1 MDEREFRDLDQE
13 ATLGSQDQQSR
24 AIEDSAQQM
33 GDKAKELGSKATD
46 RIKSKSSEHI
56 KKQLG
61 VDKKLNQIKGK
72 GTQTLK
78 KGTTKAGKAA
88 TKGAKSATKA
98 VSKSMKKIA
107 SKFGKQFAKAALKA
121 ALPYIGWI
129 AGGIVVVAGV
139 SFAAG
144 VILDNEASRTNEAN
158 YQHASVKDVNH
169 VSKNGIELT
178 DSNNVFF
185 NKATKRY
192 ELGKGRAPTQAN
204 KLYYVYYAVMSQQSR
219 WFVEF
224 ERTSTKPGDPDA
236 GTEKNPYWKPIK
248 REGDYAKYTL
258 DGYLFNNNV
267 IDKVNLRPVNPDKP
281 LTLENLIDEK
291 AAAGVNKLSL
301 NTNLLYLLNST
312 LNGNLHGTGKN
323 EMFFAE
329 QFIKPVYHDSTD
341 YSFKSL
347 TAVRDMTDK
356 EKEDYK
362 AKAHGDSEDGKQELE
377 FQKKY
382 ERWGQTLDVQNEARG
397 GTSSAGDK
405 DYGSADSADGID
417 NEILKKAYEWGTSQ
431 LNKGI
436 TYSMANRNGPNSYDC
451 SSFVTRA
458 LTEAGMTGV
467 DGLSTVGMLTN
478 SNAFGQSGTKFKQ
491 VDYKTAKKGTIIV
504 VGGLSGAG
512 ANGHTFFLAEDY
524 HGDDTKVLECNSGT
538 NGIANHQT
546 FKTQSMDYN
555 QVVAL
560 EPIVEGNTGGSSSSK
575 TSKSSGSK
583 KHNTSGDYT
592 KDTKNKYKG
601 KVSTGK
607 LDVESRVFD
616 TAYSPTIQK
625 NLFRVENINENIWTR
640 GDFYISGETGSISSI
655 PNEINVA
662 KYLVATNNSKFQ
674 IGSGPTAGKEG
685 KAERPE
691 SNDALLPPEY
701 RDYRDEITAWSFKN
715 GYNPAFIVAM
725 IKVLSDDG
733 NAQMVGSKFNFLN
746 DKDAV
751 STESSSDSDS
761 EKKED
766 KEKEKKETEKTEN
779 KDSKD
784 KNKDSTKTDSEE
796 KNETDDPTWKDYGK
810 EYYKYESKVSDI
822 NSGLD
827 YFASKLTEKNEG
839 KDWNYDVAKKLKIK
853 KADYN
858 KINEVFAKAGGV
870 GEARAKM
877 NSDLSDVTVY
887 TYDGSGNED
896 PKALGVISI
905 DGKPD
910 ETEIDGYKKYV
921 SVKRN
926 IKQADAVVPNTASK
940 DHPYAIKRGKDGEP
954 EKKKGVWDY
963 GFGSIFKIAKQ
974 TYEAYEIGIDEHG
987 NYYIAKNDSE
997 GLLSFWLNKDVTS
1010 DTQYQILGATTAFGS
1025 IDMSNEIVESQWAIE
1040 QVIEKLKRGET
1051 LSGAD
1056 IALLDKH
1063 KEGTSLRVNGKE
1075 VVAGENNFFV
1085 STKPRIDKDPEAQ
1098 NINGAQ
1104 YLYDYVMNYETYIPS
1119 TTQNKLNVVDRW
1131 KAMNDANASTQEATD
1146 KILDIFNNLI
1156 GDGKSKSSSS
1166 SSSGGST
1173 EGGVGDGGL
1182 DQSEQ
1187 AKKVR
1192 KEVYKLLIDGG
1203 MGSVGAI
1210 GIMTNWVA
1218 ESNIDPTTTY
1228 GEYVSKY
1235 VVSEQDKYTAF
1246 NTDKPIGLGQWLG
1259 GRKTHL
1265 LEYAKQKGKNWSDT
1279 DLQIDFMLR
1288 GEPESIR
1295 ATLPLVAQ
1303 AKDVTQ
1309 AASRF
1314 FMGWEIH
1321 GGGASFAD
1329 NDPNSDPLAVS
1340 NNIKGHLSKATSDAL
1355 WKELVLPEGEVKP
1368 DLSKLSNGSSTLSN
1382 SGGSSTTGSA
1392 GAISNWGDGSGFA
1405 GLIADF
1411 LSKIQGTVL
1420 SLFGGNENWDP
1431 TMFATDPTTNER
1443 SLFSSKKENGGEVEK
1458 WFESGKL
1465 YINGAD
1471 AYTWTHKSNKQSEKN
1486 ATMLVRQFVASL
1498 ESRENRPVYY
1508 DEIYDNWNEYEISR
1522 ILEENYKLVFKGLFK
1537 SQKDN
1542 ANERKADITSGPF
1555 KGVGLGDTEVISG
1568 YGWRKTGDKVE
1579 LFPGYT
1585 FKHEDGAEITAM
1597 KAGKVVYVGN
1607 DLTTGQKTIIIR
1619 SKNNTEQI
1627 AYSGFG
1633 SLAGF
1638 KVNDNIQAGDVLGKA
1653 SSSGEISIFG
1663 IHSREDVSKGLP
1675 TFPTEV
1681 DNNSAYFDL
1690 GHNFGISADGRKKLL
1705 KEVNGYD
1712 SDKNTIKKPKASSMK
1727 GKSAKLS
1734 NFITSGGDGDGG
1746 GIGDGSFK
1754 DIQPNYSGITSYPH
1768 GECTWGAKALA
1779 PWAGDYWGNGGQWA
1793 ASARSAG
1800 FTVND
1805 TPKVGSIAC
1814 WTDGGYGHVA
1824 VVVAVESK
1832 GRIQVK
1838 ESNYNG
1844 NRYVSNFRGWFDP
1857 RYVQGTVSYIH
1868 PK

>member
-1 MDEREFRDLDQE
+1 MEKEVVCYLDEKEFRDLDQE
-13 ATLGSQDQQSR
+13 VTLGTQDEQSR
-24 AIEDSAQQM
+24 AIENSAQQM
-33 GDKAKELGSKATD
+33 GDKAREYGGRATD
-46 RIKSKSSEHI
+46 KLKEHAGNKI

-61 VDKKLNQIKGK
+61 VDKKLDQIKSK
-72 GTQTLK
+72 GASSLK
-78 KGTTKAGKAA
+78 NGTTKAGKAA
-88 TKGAKSATKA
+88 AKGTKA
-98 VSKSMKKIA
+98 VTKTVGQGAKRVIGQ
-107 SKFGKQFAKAALKA
+107 FGKQFAKAAVKA
-121 ALPYIGWI
+121 ALPYVGWI
-129 AGGIVVVAGV
+129 AGGIVIVAGV

-158 YQHASVKDVNH
+158 YQHASSKDVNR

-192 ELGKGRAPTQAN
+192 ELGKGRTPTQAN

-224 ERTSTKPGDPDA
+224 ERTGTKPGDTDA
-236 GTEKNPYWKPIK
+236 GTEKNPYWKAVK
-248 REGDYAKYTL
+248 REGDYSKYTL

-267 IDKVNLRPVNPDKP
+267 IDKVNLRPVNPDKA
-281 LTLENLIDEK
+281 LTLENLVDEK
-291 AAAGVNKLSL
+291 AVEAVNKLSL

-312 LNGNLHGTGKN
+312 LNGNFHGTGKN

-329 QFIKPVYHDSTD
+329 QFIKPVYHEESD

-347 TAVRDMTDK
+347 TEVRDMTDK
-356 EKEDYK
+356 EKEEFK
-362 AKAHGDSEDGKQELE
+362 ARAHGDKEDSKQELE

-397 GTSSAGDK
+397 GTSTAGER
-405 DYGSADSADGID
+405 DYGKTDSADGIE
-417 NEILKKAYEWGTSQ
+417 NEILKKAYEWATNQ
-431 LNKGI
+431 LGKGI
-436 TYSMANRNGPNSYDC
+436 TYSMASRNGPNSYDC

-467 DGLSTVGMLTN
+467 DGLTTVSMLTN
-478 SNAFGQSGTKFKQ
+478 SNALGQSGTKFKE

-504 VGGLSGAG
+504 VGGLSGGG

-524 HGDDTKVLECNSGT
+524 HGDDTKVLECNFAT
-538 NGIANHQT
+538 NGVANHQT
-546 FKTQSMDYN
+546 FKTQSMNYN

-560 EPIVEGNTGGSSSSK
+560 EPIAEGNTGGGKSSK
-575 TSKSSGSK
+575 SPSSTSGKT
-583 KHNTSGDYT
+583 HNTTGDYT
-592 KDTKNKYKG
+592 KDTKNKYQG
-601 KVSTGK
+601 KISTGK
-607 LDVESRVFD
+607 LEAQSRVFD
-616 TAYSPTIQK
+616 TAYSPTVK
-625 NLFRVENINENIWTR
+625 NNLFKKENVNENVWTR
-640 GDFYISGETGSISSI
+640 GDFYISSETGSISSI
-655 PNEINVA
+655 PGEFNLDQYI
-662 KYLVATNNSKFQ
+662 VATNNSKFK
-674 IGSGPTAGKEG
+674 IGSGPTKDKNG

-691 SNDALLPPEY
+691 NGDAILPPEY
-701 RDYRDEITAWSFKN
+701 RDYRDEITAWSLKN

-725 IKVLSDDG
+725 IKVLTEDG

-746 DKDAV
+746 DKDAI
-751 STESSSDSDS
+751 STESDSD
-761 EKKED
+761 
-766 KEKEKKETEKTEN
+766 
-779 KDSKD
+779 KDSKEKD
-784 KNKDSTKTDSEE
+784 KPEE
-796 KNETDDPTWKDYGK
+796 KPKTEDESSDKKAETDDPAWKNYGK
-810 EYYKYESKVSDI
+810 EYYRYESKVTDI

-827 YFASKLTEKNEG
+827 YFASKLSEDNADKE
-839 KDWNYDVAKKLKIK
+839 WNYNVAKKLKIK
-853 KADYN
+853 KADYD
-858 KINEVFAKAGGV
+858 KINEVFSKAGGV
-870 GEARAKM
+870 GDSRAKL
-877 NSDLSDVTVY
+877 NSNLSDVTVH
-887 TYDGSGNED
+887 TYEGNGNED

-910 ETEIDGYKKYV
+910 DTEIDGYKKYV
-921 SVKRN
+921 SVERN
-926 IKQADAVVPNTASK
+926 IKQADAVVPNTAGK
-940 DHPYAIKRGKDGEP
+940 DHPYAIKRGSDGNP
-954 EKKKGVWDY
+954 EKKTGVWDY

-997 GLLSFWLNKDVTS
+997 GLLSFWINKDVAS

-1025 IDMSNEIVESQWAIE
+1025 IDLSNEIVESQWEIE
-1040 QVIEKLKRGET
+1040 KVIEKLKRGEA

-1056 IALLDKH
+1056 VALLDKH
-1063 KEGTSLRVNGKE
+1063 KEGTSIKVNGKE

-1085 STKPRIDKDPEAQ
+1085 STKPKIEKDPEVQ

-1104 YLYDYVMNYETYIPS
+1104 YLYDYIKNYETYIPS

-1156 GDGKSKSSSS
+1156 GDGKSKKSSDSS
-1166 SSSGGST
+1166 TGST
-1173 EGGVGDGGL
+1173 EGGTGEGGL

-1218 ESNIDPTTTY
+1218 ESNIDPTTTF

-1235 VVSEQDKYTAF
+1235 TVSEQDKYTAL

-1259 GRKTHL
+1259 GRKAGL
-1265 LEYAKQKGKNWSDT
+1265 LEYARQKGKNWYDT
-1279 DLQIDFMLR
+1279 DLQIDYMLR
-1288 GEPESIR
+1288 GESEQIR

-1303 AKDVTQ
+1303 AKDVKQ

-1329 NDPNSDPLAVS
+1329 NDPNSDPLAVA
-1340 NNIKGHLSKATSDAL
+1340 NNIEGHLSKATSDAL

-1368 DLSKLSNGSSTLSN
+1368 DLSKLSNGSSTLAN
-1382 SGGSSTTGSA
+1382 SGGSTSGGKSS
-1392 GAISNWGDGSGFA
+1392 AISNWGDGSGFA
-1405 GLIADF
+1405 GLISDF
-1411 LSKIQGTVL
+1411 LSKIRGTVL
-1420 SLFGGNENWDP
+1420 GLFGGNENWDP
-1431 TMFATDPTTNER
+1431 TMFATEPTTNEKSIFR
-1443 SLFSSKKENGGEVEK
+1443 ASKEDGGKAEE
-1458 WFESGKL
+1458 WFGSGDL

-1471 AYTWTHKSNKQSEKN
+1471 AYTWTYKANKLSEKN

-1508 DEIYDNWNEYEISR
+1508 DEVYDNWNEYEISR

-1537 SQKDN
+1537 SQKDSN
-1542 ANERKADITSGPF
+1542 SGRKADISTGPF
-1555 KGVGLGDTEVISG
+1555 KGIGLGDTKVISG
-1568 YGWRKTGDKVE
+1568 YGWRKNGDKVT

-1585 FKHEDGAEITAM
+1585 FKHEDGAEIVSM
-1597 KAGKVVYVGN
+1597 KAGKVVYVGT
-1607 DLTTGQKTIIIR
+1607 DLTTGKKTIIIR

-1633 SLAGF
+1633 SLSGF

-1653 SSSGEISIFG
+1653 PSSGEIDVFG
-1663 IHSREDVSKGLP
+1663 IHSREDISGGLP
-1675 TFPTEV
+1675 SFPTEF

-1690 GHNFGISADGRKKLL
+1690 GHNFGIFADGRKKLL
-1705 KEVNGYD
+1705 QEVNGYD
-1712 SDKNTIKKPKASSMK
+1712 PDKNTIKKPKASSME
-1727 GKSAKLS
+1727 GKESKLS
-1734 NFITSGGDGDGG
+1734 NYISTDTSSDGVT
-1746 GIGDGSFK
+1746 GDGSYK

-1768 GECTWGAKALA
+1768 GECTWGVKALA
-1779 PWAGDYWGNGGQWA
+1779 TWVGDYWGNGGEWA
-1793 ASARSAG
+1793 ASARAEG
-1800 FTVND
+1800 YTVDDN
-1805 TPKVGSIAC
+1805 PKVGSVAC
-1814 WTDGGYGHVA
+1814 WTDGGYGHVG
-1824 VVVAVESK
+1824 VVVAVEGK
-1832 GRIQVK
+1832 GRIQIK
-1838 ESNYNG
+1838 ESNYSG
-1844 NRYVSNFRGWFDP
+1844 KRYISNFRGWFDP
-1857 RYVQGTVSYIH
+1857 RYAQGTVSYIH